1 MRWKCPVTVITS
13 MLKLTPS
20 VRRTLRKSDTALDN
34 LNYVALNAQEA
45 LDNINNGTIPQVNNV
60 LNEAQNNIADKVNN
74 NKGWVQRFLGF

>member
-1 MRWKCPVTVITS
+1 MRWECPVTVITS

>member
-1 MRWKCPVTVITS
+1 MRWECPVTVITS

-60 LNEAQNNIADKVNN
+60 LNEAQINIADKVNN